1 MNKSPSISSS
11 LRPRLLLICLSVL
24 RLTLSGCLT
33 GGVGIISV
41 KQRPVAL
48 GSGGDVGGCSPTSF
62 LLPHQPEAFA
72 VICCFLNSKTGFSLL
87 CCAVAPLRVGVC
99 LLEGL
104 PSLPLEE
111 PLSSGRHLWLGV
123 SWSGGSVGGAGHPLE
138 PYGVLRRLLGKGT
151 CPRPGH
157 LGAGAPGTTPWA
169 LSPPSLPLGLC
180 GSGPVLST
188 PSLGRV
194 AGSKNVFWVEPDMP
208 GMVLRVTVYVAG
220 FPQVGPTGIPPGLRG
235 RFRVGKQ
242 VPPVRWRQGRGQALW
257 RCPGRLQVLG

>member
-1 MNKSPSISSS
+1 M
-11 LRPRLLLICLSVL
+11 ICLSVL

-48 GSGGDVGGCSPTSF
+48 GSGGGVGGCSTSF

-72 VICCFLNSKTGFSLL
+72 VICCFLNSKTGLSLL

-104 PSLPLEE
+104 PSLP
-111 PLSSGRHLWLGV
+111 PSGRAIVKWTASVAGGV
-123 SWSGGSVGGAGHPLE
+123 LERRKCGGSRTSAGTVWSSL
-138 PYGVLRRLLGKGT
+138 VLRRLLGKGT

-188 PSLGRV
+188 PSLGRA
-194 AGSKNVFWVEPDMP
+194 AGSKNVFWVEPDVP
-208 GMVLRVTVYVAG
+208 GMVLRGTVYVTG